1 MFDLPKKFVEIDGYR
16 IPAKE
21 AENYKKLKA
30 EMEKEAEKF
39 FASFCRIFIHR

>member
-1 MFDLPKKFVEIDGYR
+1 MFNLHKKFVEIDGYR

-39 FASFCRIFIHR
+39 F